1 MYKIVSE
8 IYKCEVC
15 DMTFENE
22 TDCKCHEETH
32 LYDYKHAS
40 NKTIADA
47 LYTMSDSAYGY
58 RIGSTVMGIPISNFE
73 SLLKEAAKRLK
84 DK

>member
-1 MYKIVSE
+1 MNKIVSE
-8 IYKCEVC
+8 IYKCEFC

-22 TDCKCHEETH
+22 TDCKYHEETH
-32 LYDYKHAS
+32 MYDYKYAP

-47 LYTMSDSAYGY
+47 LYTLSDSAYGY